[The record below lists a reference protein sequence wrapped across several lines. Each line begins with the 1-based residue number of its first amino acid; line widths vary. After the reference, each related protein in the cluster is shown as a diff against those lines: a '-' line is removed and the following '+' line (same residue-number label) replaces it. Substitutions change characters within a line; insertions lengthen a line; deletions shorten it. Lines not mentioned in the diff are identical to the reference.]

1 METAED
7 FLFWFIFLLIGEET
21 FLKAVSL
28 TGMTFKI

>member
-21 FLKAVSL
+21 FLKGGI
-28 TGMTFKI
+28 TYWDDI